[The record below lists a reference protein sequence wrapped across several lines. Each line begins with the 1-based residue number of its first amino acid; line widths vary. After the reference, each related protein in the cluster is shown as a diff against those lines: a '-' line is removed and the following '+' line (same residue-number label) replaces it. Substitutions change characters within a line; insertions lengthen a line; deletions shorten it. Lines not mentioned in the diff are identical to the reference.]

1 MNRNIYILT
10 RTFLIIISTNLFA
23 QIHINEIMSSNTN
36 TIYTSD
42 GDTPDWIELY
52 NTNDT
57 IVNLNGYGLSDDIEE
72 PFKWVFPDINIPPN
86 EYLLVFASGDDQS
99 IIQHWETVI
108 DWGDDWSYFIGTHEP
123 PTNWKELGFDDSVW
137 PEGPS
142 GFGYGDGD
150 DATIIPAIMSV
161 YVRKSFTIESIDN
174 ILDIILH
181 VDYDDA
187 FVAYINGTEVARSN
201 IGTVG
206 IPPAF
211 NEGAD
216 AWREA
221 LMFTGGMPEE
231 FQIDA
236 ILQDGGNILSIQVHN
251 FDQFSSDL
259 SLIPFLTLG
268 MSQVPDNPQGTPDI
282 LNYGTSGFLETNFK
296 ISSDGEHILL
306 SDPSEFIIDQV
317 DSLMIPE
324 DISYGRQP
332 DGSDTWMFFSEPT
345 PGESNST
352 QGSNAFCDFPEFS
365 IEGGVY
371 SSAVE
376 VLITTSL
383 TDYPIFYTL
392 DGSDPT
398 INSSIYDSPVVIGQ
412 TKVLRAAII
421 SSDCISNEITTKT
434 YLINEES
441 NLPTV
446 SLATDPYNLFD
457 EEYGIYVLGNN
468 YENWNPFFGANF
480 WEDWERP
487 IHIEFFEPDGTLG
500 FAQDAGVKIF
510 GGWSRAM
517 AQKSLAIFARSEY
530 GNNEINYQIFPD
542 KSIDSFKSIVL
553 RNSGNEWFG
562 FEAQAN
568 ATMFRD
574 GMHTSLMDN
583 TGIDHQEYRP
593 AVVYLNGEYWGIH
606 NIREKVNE
614 EFLASNNPGVD
625 PDELDELEFGGDI
638 IEGDNQDYLG
648 MIDFV
653 ENNDLSNPNNY
664 LIVEEQVDIENFI
677 DYYII
682 QIYVG
687 NTDWP
692 GNNIKFWR
700 PHIEGAKWKWILYD
714 TDFGFGLFDWWA
726 SNVYHNTLLFA
737 LDDNGPD
744 WPNPPWSTLLFRSLM
759 ENDEFQNKFINHFCY
774 YLSTRFEPSYVENHI
789 SDIVDNIAPEMP
801 NHISRWGGNMGTWNQ
816 SINFVQE
823 FGALRADIVFN
834 HVGNYFGF
842 NETSNL
848 EISSSPE
855 EGGSLY
861 TSNQGIPENPWEA
874 TYFNGI
880 PIEITAVPN
889 PGYIFSHWSGPGI
902 VFEPTITLTLSN
914 DINLTAIFVEDSD
927 PPIIVIN
934 EFLTDN
940 ESIIADETGV
950 YEDWIELYYN
960 TTQTINLEGF
970 SLSDD
975 LNETNMWLFPD
986 IEVIGEG
993 YLLIWADDD
1002 VEDGELHANFQL
1014 SGSGEDIGLFDVNG
1028 NLIDGLSFGEQG
1040 EDISYGRIPDGL
1052 GEWQS
1057 LNYPTPGES
1066 NEISQCSVGDVNCDD
1081 AINILD
1087 VVQIVSF
1094 ILGNTEFSPEQ
1105 EALSDINGDGVVNI
1119 LDIVQLVYSILD
1131 S

>member
-1 MNRNIYILT
+1 MNRNIYILV
-10 RTFLIIISTNLFA
+10 RVFLIIISTNLFA

-52 NTNDT
+52 NTNDI

-72 PFKWVFPDINIPPN
+72 PFKWIFPDINISPN
-86 EYLLVFASGDDQS
+86 EHLLIFASGDDQS

-108 DWGDDWSYFIGTHEP
+108 DWGDDWSYFIGTQEP
-123 PTNWKELGFDDSVW
+123 PTNWKELGFDDSAW
-137 PEGPS
+137 SEGPS

-150 DATIIPAIMSV
+150 DATIVPAVMSV

-174 ILDIILH
+174 IIDIILH

-187 FVAYINGTEVARSN
+187 FVAYINGFEIARAN
-201 IGTVG
+201 IGTPG
-206 IPPAF
+206 IAP
-211 NEGAD
+211 NYNDGAD
-216 AWREA
+216 NWREA
-221 LMFTGGMPEE
+221 LIFTGGLPERFE
-231 FQIDA
+231 AGSFFD
-236 ILQDGGNILSIQVHN
+236 ILQDNENVLTIQLHN
-251 FDQFSSDL
+251 YNSTSSDM

-268 MSQVPDNPQGTPDI
+268 MINAPADAEGSAEI
-282 LNYGTSGFLETNFK
+282 LNFELSSLHTNFK
-296 ISSDGEHILL
+296 ISSSGEPVLL
-306 SDPSEFIIDQV
+306 TNLNGETVDIVDPM
-317 DSLMIPE
+317 LIPS

-345 PGESNST
+345 PGESNVT
-352 QGSNAFCDFPEFS
+352 QGANAFCDFPEFS
-365 IEGGVY
+365 INGGLY
-371 SSAVE
+371 SSSVE

-383 TDYPIFYTL
+383 TEYPIFYTL

-398 INSSIYDSPVVIGQ
+398 INSLIYDSPVVIGQ
-412 TKVLRAAII
+412 TKVLRAATI
-421 SSDCISNEITTKT
+421 SSDCISNEITTHT
-434 YLINEES
+434 YLINEELTLPAVS
-441 NLPTV
+441 ITTNPDNLW
-446 SLATDPYNLFD
+446 DND
-457 EEYGIYVLGNN
+457 IGIYVLGDN
-468 YENWNPFFGANF
+468 YENSNPYFGANF

-517 AQKSLAIFARSEY
+517 AQKSLSIFARSEY

-542 KSIDSFKSIVL
+542 KNIDSFKSIVL
-553 RNSGNEWFG
+553 RNSGNDWYSGENWSS
-562 FEAQAN
+562 N
-568 ATMFRD
+568 SMFRD
-574 GMHTSLMDN
+574 GMQTGLMDN
-583 TGIDHQEYRP
+583 TGIDHQAYRP

-625 PDELDELEFGGDI
+625 PDELDELEANAGI
-638 IEGDNQDYLG
+638 IEGDNQDYWD
-648 MIDFV
+648 MISFIED
-653 ENNDLSNPNNY
+653 NPLSNPDNY
-664 LIVEEQVDIENFI
+664 TVVEEQIDINNFV
-677 DYYII
+677 DYYVA
-682 QIYVG
+682 QIFYA

-700 PHIEGAKWKWILYD
+700 PHTIDGKWKWILYD
-714 TDFGFGLFDWWA
+714 TDFGFGLVQW
-726 SNVYHNTLLFA
+726 YGHNTLQFA
-737 LDDNGPD
+737 LQANGPG
-744 WPNPPWSTLLFRSLM
+744 WPNPPWSTFLFRSLM
-759 ENDEFQNKFINHFCY
+759 ENQDFQTQFINHFCF
-774 YLSTRFEPSYVENHI
+774 YLNTRFKPDYVNEHI
-789 SDIVDNIAPEMP
+789 SNTVSHISPEMP
-801 NHISRWGGNMGTWNQ
+801 RHIQKWGGNMTQWYQNAN
-816 SINFVQE
+816 SIIQFGDYRQE
-823 FGALRADIVFN
+823 NVFN
-834 HVGNYFGF
+834 HLASYFGLPQ
-842 NETSNL
+842 SSSL
-848 EISSSPE
+848 EISSYPE

-861 TSNQGIPENPWEA
+861 TSNQEIPENPWEA
-874 TYFNGI
+874 TYFNDI

-889 PGYIFSHWSGPGI
+889 PGYIFSHWAGPGI
-902 VFEPTITLTLSN
+902 MYEPTLTISLYSN
-914 DINLTAIFVEDSD
+914 INLTAVFAEDGN

-934 EFLTDN
+934 EFLANN

-986 IEVIGEG
+986 IEVTGEG

-1002 VEDGELHANFQL
+1002 VEDGELHTNFQL

-1094 ILGNTEFSPEQ
+1094 ILGNMEFGPEQ
-1105 EALSDINGDGVVNI
+1105 EALSDINGDGVVNV
-1119 LDIVQLVYSILD
+1119 LDIVQLVYFILD
-1131 S
+1131 I